1 MALWTLPFPVVKC
14 MWKAVFCS
22 SNVSPVSLIQGLLT
36 VITQWKHE
44 GWYWWQM
51 SKYLNCIAYFFIY
64 KEGSWC
70 YSVCAFFS
78 LNHYTVFW
86 WVFQNT
92 GKRSSLVSKCQVHLM
107 RVYIPTAS
115 VLRLFHYYVVS
126 TAVWNLTVTAY
137 YWTHNCNI
145 ITVFIMFM
153 FHITKLMS
161 NIDMTKNS
169 ITHTFF

>member
-1 MALWTLPFPVVKC
+1 
-14 MWKAVFCS
+14 MWIAMFCC
-22 SNVSPVSLIQGLLT
+22 SNVSPLSLIQGLLT

-51 SKYLNCIAYFFIY
+51 SKYLNCITYFFYIKKAVSTIVY
-64 KEGSWC
+64 
-70 YSVCAFFS
+70 VHFFS

-92 GKRSSLVSKCQVHLM
+92 DKRSSLVSKCQEHLM
-107 RVYIPTAS
+107 KVYIPTARI
-115 VLRLFHYYVVS
+115 LWLFHYYAMS

-153 FHITKLMS
+153 FHIRKLIMS
-161 NIDMTKNS
+161 NIDKTKNS
-169 ITHTFF
+169 IICTFF